1 MAKTLV
7 GGPEDFEHK
16 KPQNKFEKAKPGSDY
31 KKLPESGT
39 FPNPHIQPRTPV
51 ESNYKPTRYAQFHK
65 SVDKAKNLHENGP
78 KLNWEHKP

>member
-1 MAKTLV
+1 MKTLV

-39 FPNPHIQPRTPV
+39 FPNHTAPRKPV
-51 ESNYKPTRYAQFHK
+51 ESEYKPTRYAHFQK
-65 SVDKAKNLHENGP
+65 SVDKAKNPHENGP
-78 KLNWEHKP
+78 ELNWQHKP

>member
-1 MAKTLV
+1 MKTLV

-39 FPNPHIQPRTPV
+39 FPHPNARPTEKIERP
-51 ESNYKPTRYAQFHK
+51 KPTRNFQFHT
-65 SVDKAKNLHENGP
+65 SVAKAKNPHENGP
-78 KLNWEHKP
+78 KINWQHKP

>member
-1 MAKTLV
+1 MKTLV

-39 FPNPHIQPRTPV
+39 FPHNPPKVGRAPTSWSQGG
-51 ESNYKPTRYAQFHK
+51 NYSKTSQFHQ
-65 SVDKAKNLHENGP
+65 SVNSAKNLYP
-78 KLNWEHKP
+78 KKEY

>member
-1 MAKTLV
+1 MKTLV

-51 ESNYKPTRYAQFHK
+51 ESEYKPTRFAHFQK
-65 SVDKAKNLHENGP
+65 SVDKAKNPHENGP
-78 KLNWEHKP
+78 ELNWQHKP